1 MIYKVLHQFA
11 DLQDH
16 EHVYRVGD
24 VYPHSVN
31 VEVSGERLEELL
43 TAKNRIGIPLIEQA
57 EEKKEETEQPKK
69 RKRKAKAE

>member
-1 MIYKVLHQFA
+1 MYKVLYQFA

-24 VYPHSVN
+24 VYPHSVD
-31 VEVSGERLEELL
+31 VEVSDERLEELT
-43 TAKNRIGIPLIEQA
+43 TARNRIGVPLIGQA
-57 EEKKEETEQPKK
+57 EEQKEETEQPKK

>member
-1 MIYKVLHQFA
+1 MTYKVLYQFA

-24 VYPHSVN
+24 VYPHSVD
-31 VEVSGERLEELL
+31 VEVSDERLEELL
-43 TAKNRIGIPLIEQA
+43 TAKNRIGVPLIVKA
-57 EEKKEETEQPKK
+57 DEKKEETEQPKK